1 MNAESYPAYL
11 ELAHNGELQRRARR
25 LEEEL
30 RSCRLCPRRCDA
42 DRVDELDRAFCGVGE
57 RALVSSA
64 NPHFGEEPPITGQ
77 RGSGTI
83 FFAGCNM
90 RCWFCQNADISH
102 GRLGREINEE
112 QLATLMLHL
121 QDLGCHN
128 INLVTPTHVVPQIVS
143 ALIVAVDEGLRL
155 PLVYNSGGYDS
166 VETLQLLDGVVDI
179 YMPDLKYADGGHARR
194 LSGAPDYPEVS
205 RAALKEMHRQVGD
218 LVIGPDGAAIRGL
231 LVRHLVLP
239 NDLAGTAASM
249 RFLAREISPD
259 TCVNVM
265 AQYRPS
271 YKAHTRPEVNRPL
284 MREEYEAALQA
295 ARREGLY
302 RFAL

>member
-1 MNAESYPAYL
+1 MTAESYPSYL
-11 ELAHNGELQRRARR
+11 ELARSGELQSLALR

-30 RSCRLCPRRCDA
+30 RSCRLCPRECGA
-42 DRVDELDRAFCGVGE
+42 DRVLEPQKALCGVGE

-64 NPHFGEEPPITGQ
+64 NPHFGEEPPITGR

-83 FFAGCNM
+83 FFAGCNL

-102 GRLGREINEE
+102 GRLGREIDAE
-112 QLATLMLHL
+112 QLAALMLYL
-121 QDLGCHN
+121 QELGCHN
-128 INLVTPTHVVPQIVS
+128 INLVSPSHVVAQVVA
-143 ALIVAVDEGLRL
+143 ALVIAVENGLRL

-166 VETLQLLDGVVDI
+166 VETLRLLDGVVDI
-179 YMPDLKYADGGHARR
+179 YMPDLKYSDARNARR
-194 LSGAPDYPEVS
+194 LSGASDYPVVA

-218 LVIGPDGAAIRGL
+218 LVVGPDGAAVRGL

-239 NDLAGTAASM
+239 NGLAGTEDSM
-249 RFLAREISPD
+249 RFLAREISAG

-265 AQYRPS
+265 AQYRPC
-271 YKAHTRPEVNRPL
+271 YKAYKRPEVNHPL
-284 MREEYEAALQA
+284 RREEHAAAVEA

-302 RFAL
+302 RFAF